1 MHALLP
7 PRITTSFLQSQVN
20 LLLSLFIFLSESVA
34 QASTMVSSSAPS
46 VYSVQALVLLA
57 EVGRFLKFSLW
68 QKKKER
74 IGESF
79 LFLCCLTHFLTVQIL
94 APLLD
99 MVYRSDEKEKAVPL
113 ISRLMYYVFP
123 YLKNHR

>member
-1 MHALLP
+1 MTTLPLL
-7 PRITTSFLQSQVN
+7 
-20 LLLSLFIFLSESVA
+20 
-34 QASTMVSSSAPS
+34 
-46 VYSVQALVLLA
+46 
-57 EVGRFLKFSLW
+57 
-68 QKKKER
+68 
-74 IGESF
+74 
-79 LFLCCLTHFLTVQIL
+79 QIL

>member
-1 MHALLP
+1 
-7 PRITTSFLQSQVN
+7 
-20 LLLSLFIFLSESVA
+20 
-34 QASTMVSSSAPS
+34 MVSSSAPS
-46 VYSVQALVLLA
+46 VFSVQALALLA
-57 EVGRFLKFSLW
+57 EVGDHPTD
-68 QKKKER
+68 
-74 IGESF
+74 IPHGN
-79 LFLCCLTHFLTVQIL
+79 TVYTNYTMTTLPLLQIL

>member
-1 MHALLP
+1 M
-7 PRITTSFLQSQVN
+7 
-20 LLLSLFIFLSESVA
+20 
-34 QASTMVSSSAPS
+34 
-46 VYSVQALVLLA
+46 Y
-57 EVGRFLKFSLW
+57 
-68 QKKKER
+68 
-74 IGESF
+74 
-79 LFLCCLTHFLTVQIL
+79 CLTHSIAAQVL

>member
-1 MHALLP
+1 MNCICFPHIHL
-7 PRITTSFLQSQVN
+7 
-20 LLLSLFIFLSESVA
+20 ESVGQGSA
-34 QASTMVSSSAPS
+34 MVSSSAPS
-46 VYSVQALVLLA
+46 VFSVQALALLA
-57 EVGRFLKFSLW
+57 EVVHYCTVISLDNI
-68 QKKKER
+68 QETHNHYMF
-74 IGESF
+74 SF
-79 LFLCCLTHFLTVQIL
+79 LQIL

>member
-1 MHALLP
+1 
-7 PRITTSFLQSQVN
+7 
-20 LLLSLFIFLSESVA
+20 
-34 QASTMVSSSAPS
+34 MVSSSAPS
-46 VYSVQALVLLA
+46 AYSVQALVLLA
-57 EVGRFLKFSLW
+57 EVGFFFSVRLKEEPANVFV
-68 QKKKER
+68 
-74 IGESF
+74 
-79 LFLCCLTHFLTVQIL
+79 LCCLTRVLTGQIL

>member
-1 MHALLP
+1 MAHA
-7 PRITTSFLQSQVN
+7 S
-20 LLLSLFIFLSESVA
+20 A
-34 QASTMVSSSAPS
+34 MVSSSAPS

-57 EVGRFLKFSLW
+57 EVGRLRRYLDFLY
-68 QKKKER
+68 
-74 IGESF
+74 
-79 LFLCCLTHFLTVQIL
+79 LFRQCVFFFCFFFGLTSHLAVQIL

-113 ISRLMYYVFP
+113 ISRIMYYVFP

>member
-1 MHALLP
+1 M
-7 PRITTSFLQSQVN
+7 
-20 LLLSLFIFLSESVA
+20 A
-34 QASTMVSSSAPS
+34 QASAMVSSSAPS

-57 EVGRFLKFSLW
+57 EVGCLGGYFDF
-68 QKKKER
+68 
-74 IGESF
+74 F
-79 LFLCCLTHFLTVQIL
+79 FVYNLCMFFNLTSHRAVQIL

-113 ISRLMYYVFP
+113 ISRIMYYVFP

>member
-1 MHALLP
+1 MAHA
-7 PRITTSFLQSQVN
+7 S
-20 LLLSLFIFLSESVA
+20 A
-34 QASTMVSSSAPS
+34 MVSSSAPS

-57 EVGRFLKFSLW
+57 EVGCWGVILIFF
-68 QKKKER
+68 
-74 IGESF
+74 F
-79 LFLCCLTHFLTVQIL
+79 FCLVCVFFFGLTSHLAVQIL

-113 ISRLMYYVFP
+113 ISRIMYYVFP